1 MQLLNVRI
9 DLKEAGLDLDPEHLE
24 AYLRQI
30 ANEMQDGLAED
41 AILARVPELPDGA
54 KAGDAGFDLGIL
66 KAEVNLANLKALLD
80 WLGDRIYGRMLKLKY
95 GEVELEYRTD
105 QQLEQQIQALERI
118 SQLEI
123 RVVKKEDEGESDEGY
138 GESRAADRNR

>member
-1 MQLLNVRI
+1 MQSLNVRI
-9 DLKEAGLDLDPEHLE
+9 DLKEAGLDLDPEDLE
-24 AYLRQI
+24 TYLRQI

-54 KAGDAGFDLGIL
+54 KAGEAEFDLGIL

-80 WLGDRIYGRMLKLKY
+80 WLGDRLYGRTLKLKY

-123 RVVKKEDEGESDEGY
+123 RVVKKAEEQESD
-138 GESRAADRNR
+138 